1 MMKLTMGTA
10 WWLTLVAAVVSCA
23 GRHEKSPPAAAPI
36 VRPPPMRIAPLEET
50 EAEGSPSAPGPLPEQ
65 SAAEEP
71 LAPPRPRATEADGS
85 PRPYVIAELT
95 PPSGYGIIGA
105 SLTVLAAPP
114 KVAGGFEPS
123 YPWVGDGPPEV
134 VGVIVSPRWYR
145 PLAWEQVHGSW
156 DGYEPGPDAN
166 DPEPSFTF
174 SGRVVRQPMEL
185 LVFGEDAHWTATV
198 PLLPCAKN
206 PCPKY
211 VSAVDTLVV
220 VVRAGTAE
228 RLGIG
233 KGWSIAVGG

>member
-1 MMKLTMGTA
+1 MRTTRGNA
-10 WWLTLVAAVVSCA
+10 WWLTLVAAAVSCT
-23 GRHEKSPPAAAPI
+23 GRHVKPPPSAAPI
-36 VRPPPMRIAPLEET
+36 VQPPPMRIAPLEET
-50 EAEGSPSAPGPLPEQ
+50 EAEGSPSAPDPRPEQ

-71 LAPPRPRATEADGS
+71 PLAPRRRATEADGS

-123 YPWVGDGPPEV
+123 YPWAGDGPPEV
-134 VGVIVSPRWYR
+134 VGVIVFPQWYW
-145 PLAWEQVHGSW
+145 PLAWEQIHGSL
-156 DGYEPGPDAN
+156 DDYSPSPDAA
-166 DPEPSFTF
+166 DPIPSFTF
-174 SGRVVRQPMEL
+174 SGRVVRRPMEM

-211 VSAVDTLVV
+211 VSPVDSLVV
-220 VVRAGTAE
+220 VVSAGTAE